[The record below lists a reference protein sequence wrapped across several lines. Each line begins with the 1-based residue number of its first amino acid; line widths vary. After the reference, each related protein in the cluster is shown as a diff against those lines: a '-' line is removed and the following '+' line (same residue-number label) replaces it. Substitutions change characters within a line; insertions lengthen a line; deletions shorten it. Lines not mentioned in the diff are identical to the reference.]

1 MNFSLH
7 TFDDDIVINVMEE
20 DVTESEL
27 VGQSE
32 LKVW

>member
-1 MNFSLH
+1 LNFSLH
-7 TFDDDIVINVMEE
+7 TFDDDIIINVMEE